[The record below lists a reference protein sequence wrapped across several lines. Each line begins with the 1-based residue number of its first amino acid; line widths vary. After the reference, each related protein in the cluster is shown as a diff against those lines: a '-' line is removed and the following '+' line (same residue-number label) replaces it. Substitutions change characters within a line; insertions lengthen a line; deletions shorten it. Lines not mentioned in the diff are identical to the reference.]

1 MDDLNVGGN
10 ITYKPCLEVD
20 INKLRHNIKLVY
32 DYCMKS
38 GVDIVG
44 VTKVSNGSR
53 EIAQAMIDSG
63 LGIIGDSRIENLKEY
78 YDLPV
83 KKMLIRLPMLS
94 EINNVVKYADISLV
108 SELKVIKAIAEKA
121 SLQNKIHE
129 LIIMVE
135 AGDLREG
142 IYEKE
147 ELFNTIKE
155 AIQFKGIKLIGLGAN
170 FNCFGSIKPTPENLG
185 MLVDLKEEIK
195 QKLGIELEIVSGG
208 NTGSIALIQSGKMPK
223 GVNQIRVGTTFLF
236 GFVENTI
243 PRFPNVYT
251 DAFKLKAE
259 IIEIKMKPSKPY
271 GESGVDAFRNKPVFI
286 DKGLRKRAIC
296 AVGKQDCEPNFMYPM
311 DKKIEIIGCS
321 SDHILLD
328 ITDSEANYDIGD
340 TMDFVLDYVSVLRCM
355 TSNHVRK
362 VYI

>member
-1 MDDLNVGGN
+1 MENLNLKDSM
-10 ITYKPCLEVD
+10 TYKPCLEVD
-20 INKLRHNIKLVY
+20 IEKLKYNIKLVY
-32 DYCMKS
+32 SYCKQS

-53 EIAQAMIDSG
+53 EIAQAMIDG
-63 LGIIGDSRIENLKEY
+63 GIGIIGDSRIENLKEY

-83 KKMLIRLPMLS
+83 KKMLIRLPMVS
-94 EINNVVKYADISLV
+94 EIKSLVKYADISLN
-108 SELKVIKAIAEKA
+108 SELKVIKHIAGEA
-121 SLQNKIHE
+121 SQQNKVHE
-129 LIIMVE
+129 IIIMIE

-142 IYEKE
+142 IYEKK
-147 ELFNTIKE
+147 ELFNIIQE
-155 AIQFKGIKLIGLGAN
+155 ALKYKSIKLIGLGAN

-195 QKLGIELEIVSGG
+195 EKLGIELEIISGG
-208 NTGSIALIQSGKMPK
+208 NTGSIALIQNGKLPK
-223 GVNQIRVGTTFLF
+223 GINQIRVGTTFLF
-236 GFVENTI
+236 GFVENTL

-259 IIEIKMKPSKPY
+259 IIEIKIKPSKPY
-271 GESGVDAFRNKPVFI
+271 GESGVDAFRNNPIFI

-328 ITDSEANYDIGD
+328 ITDSETNYDIGD
-340 TMDFVLDYVSVLRCM
+340 TMEFVLDYVSVLRCM
-355 TSNHVRK
+355 TSNHVKKR
-362 VYI
+362 YI